1 MQARAGNAG
10 ARKEDRVEHSRRGQ
24 HAGAANSDFD
34 IAHDAFLDLGRI
46 LERNGPPRELV
57 RAAQGAAG
65 GQVVDLDDRAVNV
78 KFQRAA
84 GLADGFNFFN
94 SILDIL
100 KHAVPRRDREAQ

>member
-10 ARKEDRVEHSRRGQ
+10 ASKEDRVEHSRRGQ
-24 HAGAANSDFD
+24 HAGAANGDLD

-57 RAAQGAAG
+57 RAAQGAAS

>member
-10 ARKEDRVEHSRRGQ
+10 ARKEDRVKHSRRGQ
-24 HAGAANSDFD
+24 HAGAANGDLD

-84 GLADGFNFFN
+84 GTADGFNFFN

-100 KHAVPRRDREAQ
+100 KHAVPRRDRETQ

>member
-1 MQARAGNAG
+1 MQARTGNAG
-10 ARKEDRVEHSRRGQ
+10 ARKEDRVEHSRRRQ
-24 HAGAANSDFD
+24 HAGAANGDLD

-57 RAAQGAAG
+57 CAAQGAAG

-78 KFQRAA
+78 KFQCAA

-100 KHAVPRRDREAQ
+100 KHAVPRRNRETQ